1 MTMHL
6 KFQGAKYRL
15 FRVLMFVVTGLSGI
29 APLIHGLIVF
39 GMPQMMR
46 KAFPYTLAKA
56 GCFLSGTL
64 FYVVSLVISYIREK
78 LTTIHVVLK
87 IRFPESRY
95 PGKFDLWA
103 HSVFHVLVLCAA
115 AVQLT
120 GYLDAFNY
128 AHANLARLFELYMYI
143 CRI

>member
-1 MTMHL
+1 MHL

-15 FRVLMFVVTGLSGI
+15 FWVLMFVVTGLSGI

-87 IRFPESRY
+87 IRFPES
-95 PGKFDLWA
+95 
-103 HSVFHVLVLCAA
+103 
-115 AVQLT
+115 
-120 GYLDAFNY
+120 
-128 AHANLARLFELYMYI
+128 
-143 CRI
+143 